1 MQRRHFIQGVGSG
14 VALVCLGCLAACS
27 KSSPASPSGSSSGGS
42 SSFSLDLSSQL
53 TQVGDYLL
61 KNGAI
66 VARIASGNT
75 PSAFAAVQSNC
86 THQGFPL
93 IYDGNS
99 QEFHCNN
106 HGSNFTTAGAV
117 VNGPATVALQV
128 FKVSVSGSTLT
139 VTL

>member
-1 MQRRHFIQGVGSG
+1 MKRRHFIQGVGSG

-27 KSSPASPSGSSSGGS
+27 KSVSTSPSSSPSGGT
-42 SSFSLDLSSQL
+42 SFTVDLSSQL

-66 VARIASGNT
+66 IARIASGNT
-75 PSAFAAVQSNC
+75 ASAFAAAQSNC

-93 IYDGNS
+93 IYDAS
-99 QEFHCNN
+99 TQEFHCNN

-128 FKVSVSGSTLT
+128 YKVTVSGSTLT